1 MYKKL
6 RNILFLLIIG
16 AFFVSITNYYFSDL
30 NIQKTRKNRSF
41 FLENIDEKYKNLP
54 LLKNDTENIIEYTN
68 DVEMYKKNKKYNLF
82 WKLIGK

>member
-6 RNILFLLIIG
+6 RNIFFLFIIG

-41 FLENIDEKYKNLP
+41 FLENIKEKYKNLP